1 MRPQLYSSGFLVFR
15 HAKNG
20 RQSSKRTHF
29 ESTPQSERT
38 PRLEFLLMKHSE
50 RWDLPKGH
58 LDLSESKMQAA
69 ILELWEETGIRED
82 FIQIDPDF
90 AYTNQ
95 YWVNYDGVKRL
106 KELTIFLAILCRDW
120 EIEPTE
126 HLGFQWFP
134 FLPPHAIQSE
144 TIDPLL
150 EQVAMHF
157 TNRPFSGTVLI

>member
-15 HAKNG
+15 PAKIG
-20 RQSSKRTHF
+20 GLSS
-29 ESTPQSERT
+29 ESTPLSKST

-69 ILELWEETGIRED
+69 IRELWEETGIPED

-90 AYTNQ
+90 AYTSQ

-106 KELTIFLAILCRDW
+106 KELTIFLAILCRDM
-120 EIEPTE
+120 EIQPTE

-134 FLPPHAIQSE
+134 FSPPHTIQSE

-150 EQVAMHF
+150 EQVAIHF
-157 TNRPFSGTVLI
+157 TNRPFSGMVFM